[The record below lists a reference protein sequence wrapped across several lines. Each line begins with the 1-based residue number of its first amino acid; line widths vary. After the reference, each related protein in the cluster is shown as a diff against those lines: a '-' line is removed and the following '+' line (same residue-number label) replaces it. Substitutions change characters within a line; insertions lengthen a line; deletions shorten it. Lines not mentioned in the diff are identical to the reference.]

1 MHGQKSE
8 ALIAFEQRL
17 VRNIAARKEQVLR
30 IAESTIP
37 AEFRSYIPQPEVPY
51 IITSTNYQVLESKS
65 NDSASAAAAD
75 VPVQVQ
81 ISAAVTQEHVI
92 DSNVLHGCWKNAQE
106 TYLDYCVKQSQLGK
120 QPLSESDYLYHQRMT
135 QLIQANMHELTKS
148 EACADL
154 LKGFSQEAQG
164 EIIGTAVGIVMGGA
178 VYGVGVAIGTV
189 APPAVPAYYLSLAI
203 ASAYKSSGAVYHN
216 GQKFV
221 QALRQ
226 DNFEA
231 AGKYGTRTILD
242 TIGLVDST
250 KAVGMRSS
258 AICSGLKNRLMSG
271 FAFTGA
277 QAGLLGNTPIKTI
290 CPKLVEKL
298 NLGVENSVISAEEL
312 LTIPLTKPTK
322 SILQH
327 IMIGDWN
334 AKKKQVSGFHHA
346 HKRPEWIHKI
356 IKTPDAKGVY
366 VASVVDR
373 IEGKA
378 KMSTCVPKGWTLV
391 QHKNAILSAYNNPI
405 DGIVKREGVF
415 EFTGKDQT
423 SGIVFTIIVERLS
436 DNSMHINTA
445 YPVYNHKSY

>member
-1 MHGQKSE
+1 M
-8 ALIAFEQRL
+8 
-17 VRNIAARKEQVLR
+17 
-30 IAESTIP
+30 
-37 AEFRSYIPQPEVPY
+37 PY
-51 IITSTNYQVLESKS
+51 IITGTNYQVLESKS